1 MRKSSSIPDETG
13 LEKKSSSQSD
23 GTLNKL
29 MLETYGAEILL
40 NTDFLAIQQQVLILV
55 SQIVQ
60 KKQFALEDKFI
71 VENAMALWTGCVLNT
86 TKLFNDF
93 VTWTNPDQASPIKNT

>member
-13 LEKKSSSQSD
+13 LEKKSSSQYD
-23 GTLNKL
+23 GILNKL
-29 MLETYGAEILL
+29 MLETFGAEILL
-40 NTDFLAIQQQVLILV
+40 NTDFLAIQQ
-55 SQIVQ
+55 QIVQ

-86 TKLFNDF
+86 PKLFNDF
-93 VTWTNPDQASPIKNT
+93 VTWTNPDQA